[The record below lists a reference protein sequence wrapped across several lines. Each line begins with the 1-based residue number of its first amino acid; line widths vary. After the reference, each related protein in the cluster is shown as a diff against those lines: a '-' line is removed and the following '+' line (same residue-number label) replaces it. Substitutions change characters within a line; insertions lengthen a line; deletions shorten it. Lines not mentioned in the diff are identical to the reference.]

1 MSDSESIVPSAS
13 EAVVA
18 SGANV
23 SGIREKV
30 PVLEKAAWAA
40 GGASDAIITTSI
52 GQVALPVYNI
62 GLGLDA
68 GLVGLALAIPRAF
81 DAILDPL
88 MGNFSDNART
98 RWGRRR
104 PFIFVGGILVTLL
117 YWLTWCPPR
126 TWSPTW
132 MFAYL
137 IGMSTC
143 FYCAY
148 TLYLIPHAALGFE
161 LSSDYN
167 ERTRIM
173 AYRAIFGSIGGLF
186 LPFFLTWSKSKL
198 WSPTGDVVVGI
209 RWVTGIAGFVMML
222 AILSAAIF
230 CKEPQGVQKQEK
242 IKLWPAFKYTMTN
255 RPFLIVIGIIMLV
268 IVACFLTGPFE
279 VYVLR
284 YYVAQGDEALGYWIY
299 GVTGFLYGIL
309 GLIYTPIIAAVATR
323 IGKRATLLGG
333 IIMAAT
339 AFLSTLYFYRPILG
353 NWFIYVPFISTPLE
367 IPRATFWIMISK
379 IMLSPGLTSVWIL
392 GFSMIADVCDFD
404 ELKSGLRREGMFGAM
419 YNTVV
424 IKIGISAVTVIT
436 GLAVTW
442 SGYKSGVV
450 PSETVLNNL
459 RHTYAVIPA
468 VILAFAFILALYY
481 PLSEKKLRE
490 VRAQLASRKHAA
502 ARM

>member
-1 MSDSESIVPSAS
+1 MSNSESKVSSTS
-13 EAVVA
+13 EATL
-18 SGANV
+18 V
-23 SGIREKV
+23 SGENVTGARKEV

-126 TWSPTW
+126 TWSPAW

-173 AYRAIFGSIGGLF
+173 AYRAVFGSIGGLF
-186 LPFFLTWSKSKL
+186 LPFFLTWSKSTR
-198 WSPTGDVVVGI
+198 WSPTGDVVIGI

-230 CKEPQGVQKQEK
+230 CKEPQSVQKQEK

-284 YYVAQGDEALGYWIY
+284 YYVAQGNETLGYWIY

-309 GLIYTPIIAAVATR
+309 GLIYTPTISAVATR

-333 IIMAAT
+333 IILAAIG
-339 AFLSTLYFYRPILG
+339 FLSTLYFYRPIPG
-353 NWFIYVPFISTPLE
+353 NWLIDVPLLSTPLE
-367 IPRATFWIMISK
+367 IPKATFWIMLSK
-379 IMLSPGLTSVWIL
+379 IMLSPGLTCVWIL
-392 GFSMIADVCDFD
+392 GFSMIADVCDVD

-442 SGYKSGVV
+442 SGYQSGVV
-450 PSETVLNNL
+450 PSEAVLTNL
-459 RHTYAVIPA
+459 RYTYAVVPA
-468 VILAFAFILALYY
+468 AILALAFILTLYY
-481 PLSEKKLRE
+481 PLNEHKLNE
-490 VRAQLASRKHAA
+490 IRAELASRKLAA
-502 ARM
+502 GRA

>member
-1 MSDSESIVPSAS
+1 MSNSETKSSGTDRATAITGAP
-13 EAVVA
+13 VA
-18 SGANV
+18 TG
-23 SGIREKV
+23 REKV
-30 PVLEKAAWAA
+30 PIHEKAAWAA

-117 YWLTWCPPR
+117 YWLTWCPPQ
-126 TWSPTW
+126 TWSPPW
-132 MFAYL
+132 IFAYL
-137 IGMSTC
+137 IGMSTL

-161 LSSDYN
+161 LSNDYN

-186 LPFFLTWSKSKL
+186 LPFFLTWSKSTL
-198 WSPTGDVVVGI
+198 WSPTGDVVIGI
-209 RWVTGIAGFVMML
+209 RWVTGIAAFVMML
-222 AILSAAIF
+222 AIVSAAIF
-230 CKEPQGVQKQEK
+230 CKEPPAVQKQEK

-255 RPFLIVIGIIMLV
+255 RPFLIVISIIMLV

-284 YYVAQGDEALGYWIY
+284 YYVAQGNESLGYWIY

-309 GLIYTPIIAAVATR
+309 GLIYTPIISAVATR

-333 IIMAAT
+333 IVLAAIG
-339 AFLSTLYFYRPILG
+339 FVSTLYFYRPIPG
-353 NWFIYVPFISTPLE
+353 NWLIAVPFLSTPLE
-367 IPRATFWIMISK
+367 IPKATFWIMLSK
-379 IMLSPGLTSVWIL
+379 IMLSPGLTCVWIL
-392 GFSMIADVCDFD
+392 GFSMIADICDVD

-450 PSETVLNNL
+450 PSEAVLTNL
-459 RHTYAVIPA
+459 RYTYAIVPA
-468 VILAFAFILALYY
+468 VILAFAFVLTVYY
-481 PLSEKKLRE
+481 PLSEQKLRE
-490 VRAQLASRKHAA
+490 VRAQLTLRKPGAA
-502 ARM
+502 KM